1 MGECQRLKKSRIT
14 QKLSVICLL
23 IVLYKLKR
31 KNLLKNKKK
40 ISKKFNNKKSINNYN
55 KSKLKLERCVS
66 ILDLKQLKKNFHKL

>member
-1 MGECQRLKKSRIT
+1 MAKKIKNNSET
-14 QKLSVICLL
+14 KFFCLL

-40 ISKKFNNKKSINNYN
+40 ISKKFNNKKSINKYN
-55 KSKLKLERCVS
+55 KSKLKLEKCVS